1 MQKNSLHSNITSL
14 PEIKYMITIY
24 RIVAMRFKYSI
35 ALVLEGSCKVLVDLS
50 FCFYFVSLLQVVLSG
65 ELFIRF

>member
-1 MQKNSLHSNITSL
+1 MQKNALHSNITSM
-14 PEIKYMITIY
+14 PETKYMITIY
-24 RIVAMRFKYSI
+24 RIMTFKYSI

-50 FCFYFVSLLQVVLSG
+50 FCFYFVSLYEVVLSG